1 MGFLSSLFFFF
12 TNDFSVLFMYESSLS
27 RNPSKERVRKCTSA
41 QINNS
46 DYSVHFK
53 KT

>member
-1 MGFLSSLFFFF
+1 MGFLSSLFFF
-12 TNDFSVLFMYESSLS
+12 TNVFSVLFMCKSPLS